1 MDFSEYDKLK
11 GTPNII
17 LPEQKSN
24 KRFIFFI
31 YIITII
37 ILLFIILY
45 LIFSNLNNSVN
56 KKKGIEKNR
65 NFGTGKMEINKVDN
79 KIDSND
85 NDKNKHQ
92 NLLVDEKLEN
102 PNNNN
107 IQGNLNIKKDKSFE
121 QSGKINS
128 VKKKAIK
135 RNYIEGDI
143 YFKENEELFLKYRK
157 EILIKNN
164 IFENNKI
171 TTQIV
176 KNRLEELNSTKNLTK
191 EDISIINNLTLENI
205 LNDKIKSKNLS
216 KQLTHFL
223 RYPYRKYYLEY
234 FQFMENPKIS
244 VIIPVYNSQ
253 GLLNR
258 LYKSIQEQSFKDI
271 EIIFVDDCSKDNS
284 ANIINN
290 FQTKDRRI
298 VLLKNKVNRGPF
310 YSRNK
315 GALFARGEY
324 IQFIDSDDFFLNDIF
339 GKAYYTAKI
348 KNIDI
353 VQYRLLKNTGNH
365 FYPLNE
371 KTKDS
376 IIYQPEL
383 SEEMYYGSGRLKQ
396 INYYIYNKIIKK
408 DIFLK
413 SLIYI
418 GDETLKENLY
428 IHEDLIQLFCLLRV
442 ANSLLYID
450 NVGYCKFK
458 SRDGASLQVRLN
470 NPLLANQVFHDISLE
485 LKLIYDKTSYKR
497 KDKKVCY
504 AFFLMARKY
513 YKHLIE
519 HITKGFELIDKVFN
533 LLINSIYFRKDIRIS
548 FKQFKDK
555 IMNNQYNSFK

>member
-1 MDFSEYDKLK
+1 MVGEKLK
-11 GTPNII
+11 I
-17 LPEQKSN
+17 K
-24 KRFIFFI
+24 
-31 YIITII
+31 
-37 ILLFIILY
+37 
-45 LIFSNLNNSVN
+45 
-56 KKKGIEKNR
+56 
-65 NFGTGKMEINKVDN
+65 
-79 KIDSND
+79 
-85 NDKNKHQ
+85 
-92 NLLVDEKLEN
+92 
-102 PNNNN
+102 NNNEK
-107 IQGNLNIKKDKSFE
+107 QKNLNIQKFNKNLEKNE
-121 QSGKINS
+121 KINS
-128 VKKKAIK
+128 VQKITLK

-143 YFKENEELFLKYRK
+143 FSKEKEKLFFKYRK
-157 EILIKNN
+157 EIIKKNN
-164 IFENNKI
+164 IFEKNKI

-176 KNRLEELNSTKNLTK
+176 KKRIEELNLTLNLTDK
-191 EDISIINNLTLENI
+191 SNIIINNLTLENI
-205 LNDKIKSKNLS
+205 LNDNVTSKNLT
-216 KQLTHFL
+216 KQLIYFL
-223 RYPYRKYYLEY
+223 KYPYRENYLQY
-234 FQFMENPKIS
+234 FQFPENPKIS

-253 GLLNR
+253 RLLHR
-258 LYKSIQEQSFKDI
+258 LYKSIQEQSFKDF
-271 EIIFVDDCSKDNS
+271 EIIFADDCSKDDTV
-284 ANIINN
+284 NIIKKL
-290 FQTKDRRI
+290 QMRDRRI
-298 VLLKNKVNRGPF
+298 ILLKSEVNRGPF
-310 YSRNK
+310 YLRNK

-324 IQFIDSDDFFLNDIF
+324 IQFIDSDDIFLNDIF
-339 GKAYYTAKI
+339 RKAYYTAKI

-353 VQYRLLKNTGNH
+353 VQYRLLKNTNNH
-365 FYPLNE
+365 FYALNE

-383 SEEMYYGSGRLKQ
+383 SEEMFYGSGRLKQ
-396 INYYIYNKIIKK
+396 INYFIYNKIIKR
-408 DIFLK
+408 DAFLK

-458 SRDGASLQVRLN
+458 SRDGSSLQVRLN

>member
-1 MDFSEYDKLK
+1 MDFSEYDKLNGK
-11 GTPNII
+11 SNII
-17 LPEQKSN
+17 FHEPKSN
-24 KRFIFFI
+24 KILKLFI
-31 YIITII
+31 YIIII
-37 ILLFIILY
+37 ILLFITIL
-45 LIFSNLNNSVN
+45 LFFWIKSSLNISEN
-56 KKKGIEKNR
+56 KKINFEDLGNFENDKIDKNKKD
-65 NFGTGKMEINKVDN
+65 NEIDN
-79 KIDSND
+79 KEN
-85 NDKNKHQ
+85 NKHQ
-92 NLLVDEKLEN
+92 NEENEDNNDEQNNLKNHIHEHNEN
-102 PNNNN
+102 E
-107 IQGNLNIKKDKSFE
+107 KM
-121 QSGKINS
+121 NS
-128 VKKKAIK
+128 VQIK
-135 RNYIEGDI
+135 NFKRKYIKDDI
-143 YFKENEELFLKYRK
+143 YIRENEDLFLKYRE

-164 IFENNKI
+164 IFEKNNI
-171 TTQIV
+171 TIQAV
-176 KNRLEELNSTKNLTK
+176 KNRFEELNSTINSNEENNTIK
-191 EDISIINNLTLENI
+191 NNLTLEEI
-205 LNDKIKSKNLS
+205 LSDYKTDKHFLS
-216 KQLTHFL
+216 KQLQYFI
-223 RYPYRKYYLEY
+223 RYPHRENYLK
-234 FQFMENPKIS
+234 FFKFIKNPKIS

-253 GLLNR
+253 KSLER

-284 ANIINN
+284 VKIIKN
-290 FQTKDRRI
+290 FQKKDRRI
-298 VLLKNKVNRGPF
+298 VLLKNEVNRGPF

-324 IQFIDSDDFFLNDIF
+324 IQFIDSDDLFLNDIF
-339 GKAYYTAKI
+339 EKAYYIAKI

-353 VQYRLLKNTGNH
+353 VQYALLKNIGNR
-365 FYPLNE
+365 FFPLVE

-383 SEEMYYGSGRLKQ
+383 SEEMFYGSGRLKQ
-396 INYYIYNKIIKK
+396 INYFIYNKIIKR
-408 DIFLK
+408 DAFLK